1 MTTKAKKTTLRHML
15 PDGSIATRSTAREYT
30 CVLMGRRNF
39 KATREAIMSDSF
51 SKSHGKNFDFFKSV
65 VTAGVGRYLPGLSY
79 PVTERNF
86 KDAEIA
92 LEGVSTRD
100 EYISR
105 DRNKALSLI
114 PEGDLGQ
121 LVVLSWSAT
130 LQSATK
136 LISDHPAFTD
146 FKIEPI
152 NGGERR

>member
-51 SKSHGKNFDFFKSV
+51 AKARQKDFNFYSSIIE
-65 VTAGVGRYLPGLSY
+65 AGVGKRIPGLDCALTARY
-79 PVTERNF
+79 VEL
-86 KDAEIA
+86 AEKA
-92 LEGVSTRD
+92 LEGVSD
-100 EYISR
+100 LEQYIEKSR
-105 DRNKALSLI
+105 KTALSPL
-114 PEGDLGQ
+114 PEGDLGP

-152 NGGERR
+152 NGGELR